1 MGWLFSYA
9 TLMLLMQKKKHTR
22 YRSDTFATTIE
33 LNAQKNRFVIQK
45 NTHSAA
51 AAAVAKSK
59 DHYSSACKRA
69 HFMHARARTH
79 SCARA
84 HRKRTNLWICVS
96 FIQNHLRWQNAF
108 SLLYQNYRFSQWIAF
123 TRKMLKYGWL
133 MMKNVITLYYV
144 YIFFLVV
151 HFLWQCHSF

>member
-1 MGWLFSYA
+1 
-9 TLMLLMQKKKHTR
+9 
-22 YRSDTFATTIE
+22 
-33 LNAQKNRFVIQK
+33 
-45 NTHSAA
+45 
-51 AAAVAKSK
+51 
-59 DHYSSACKRA
+59 
-69 HFMHARARTH
+69 MHARARTH

-108 SLLYQNYRFSQWIAF
+108 SLLYENYRFSQWIAF

-144 YIFFLVV
+144 YIYFFLSYISYASVI
-151 HFLWQCHSF
+151 HFKLKFYLVKFIRYKYHRKCTFIHHDNDSRQRQLWTFAQLVRAKIVFLPFKLHCNRWYWVI